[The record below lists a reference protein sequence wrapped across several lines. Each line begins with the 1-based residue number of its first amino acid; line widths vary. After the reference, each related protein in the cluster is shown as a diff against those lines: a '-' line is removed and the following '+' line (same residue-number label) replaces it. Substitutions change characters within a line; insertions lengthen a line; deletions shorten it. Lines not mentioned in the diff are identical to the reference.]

1 MKARMT
7 PAIQYHKKHQGK
19 LKITPK
25 TALKTRAEMNLAYT
39 PGVAEPCIEIAKNK
53 ALAYDYTL
61 KGRVVAIVSD
71 GSAVLGLG
79 NIGPYGA
86 LPVMEGKAALLYRFS
101 GIEAFP
107 IVLSTQNEAEIIET
121 VCAISPTFAAIML
134 EDISAPRCVSIERTL
149 EQRLDIPVFH
159 DDQHGTA
166 IVVGAALLN
175 AARLLNKPLASMKV
189 VVSGTG
195 AAGSNILRILHRLG
209 VRALYAINIHGVVRQ
224 NVRDQSDFVI
234 QELLDEGI
242 ISEPNPD
249 IIDLRGL
256 IKNTDAFIGVSA
268 PHILTQDMVASMRKD
283 PIVFALANPV
293 PEIMPD
299 AALAA
304 GAKIIGT
311 GRSDFPNQ
319 INNVLVFPGL
329 MKGLIASRARNVTME
344 MKLQALYALAD
355 LIKDDLRTD
364 YILPDIFDNRL
375 APTISEAIIREA
387 QKEKPSD

>member
-1 MKARMT
+1 
-7 PAIQYHKKHQGK
+7 
-19 LKITPK
+19 
-25 TALKTRAEMNLAYT
+25 
-39 PGVAEPCIEIAKNK
+39 
-53 ALAYDYTL
+53 
-61 KGRVVAIVSD
+61 
-71 GSAVLGLG
+71 
-79 NIGPYGA
+79 
-86 LPVMEGKAALLYRFS
+86 MEGKAALLYRFS

-209 VRALYAINIHGVVRQ
+209 VRKLYAINIHGVVRQ

-234 QELLDEGI
+234 KELLDEGI

-256 IKNTDAFIGVSA
+256 IKNTAAFIGVSA

-319 INNVLVFPGL
+319 INNVFVFPGL

>member
-7 PAIQYHKKHQGK
+7 PAIKYHKKHQGK

-39 PGVAEPCIEIAKNK
+39 PGVADPCIEIAKNK

-175 AARLLNKPLASMKV
+175 ASRLLHKPLASMKV

-195 AAGSNILRILHRLG
+195 AAGSNILHILHRLG
-209 VRALYAINIHGVVRQ
+209 VRDLYAINIQGVVRQ
-224 NVRDQSDFVI
+224 DVRNQSDFVI

-242 ISEPNPD
+242 ISEPD
-249 IIDLRGL
+249 AHITDMKSL
-256 IKNTDAFIGVSA
+256 ITNADVFIGVSA
-268 PHILTQDMVASMRKD
+268 PNILTREMVASMRKD
-283 PIVFALANPV
+283 PIIFALANPI

-299 AALAA
+299 EALLA

-344 MKLQALYALAD
+344 MKLAALYALAD
-355 LIKDDLRTD
+355 LIKDELRTD
-364 YILPDIFDNRL
+364 YILPDIFDPRL
-375 APTISEAIIREA
+375 APTISEAIIRET